1 VFVGECYQQHTTGEG
16 LPIVITVGGSGMVQ
30 LFFIGWH
37 GFSSQARNESYVYEL
52 SSSPPSTV
60 ANSASLLTP
69 AVSGAIIGRVG
80 RMVDIVVVSFP
91 DQQK

>member
-1 VFVGECYQQHTTGEG
+1 MVVTFGDSE
-16 LPIVITVGGSGMVQ
+16 MVQ
-30 LFFIGWH
+30 LFLIGWH
-37 GFSSQARNESYVYEL
+37 CFSGQARNESNLHEL

-60 ANSASLLTP
+60 ANSSSLLTP

-91 DQQK
+91 RPAEVMI